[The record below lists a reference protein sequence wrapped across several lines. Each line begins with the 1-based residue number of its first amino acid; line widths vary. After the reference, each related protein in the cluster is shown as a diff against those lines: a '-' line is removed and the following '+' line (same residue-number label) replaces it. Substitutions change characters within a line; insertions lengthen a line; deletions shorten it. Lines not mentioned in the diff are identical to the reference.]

1 MELLLE
7 LMQISED
14 SSDRLLESNM
24 MLLLEDLGNLKQLRI
39 GSMIDAFK
47 QNFYASRKNQ
57 VGTTE
62 VGSKIDKT
70 WGNRAGRDSEI
81 IKGTKALKNWNAMRR
96 EIEGHETPAAGAV
109 VKFKGEPVAVI
120 VLPHSDALKSR
131 NDVVGLAWD
140 LSKVKLEDD
149 IKKSILATL
158 GSKSEDGWNEKASK
172 TSQFKSDT
180 DIVKFERFYNSDKVE
195 ALLKAGKV
203 GNTDRKEVKV
213 PVTDYETWY
222 EAMREGGA
230 TLDRSET
237 EVKATLRDMPVGV
250 WDKKSGKGYFI
261 RYRDAFNQKVEVVY
275 QKPKQAKGLAQTSIQ
290 VKGFVDSLIA
300 QGDVTVDVI
309 LTDTAGLAKK
319 GERQQRGKPLP
330 IKLSDTDIREAKDDL
345 KKRLAFYKASKL
357 ETVEDAAA
365 FLTKVLEG
373 KAKKINFAGATYVA
387 VPTAKYLGSNNERG
401 GKHRSFYDDTM
412 NKLITG
418 KPVELQFETDRAKGE
433 YNTLYLNVKLVNGTL
448 TPVDARYYENGKSKT
463 VKF

>member
-47 QNFYASRKNQ
+47 QNFYSSRKNT

-62 VGSKIDKT
+62 VGSKINKT

-81 IKGTKALKNWNAMRR
+81 IKGTKVLKNWNAMRR
-96 EIEGHETPAAGAV
+96 EIEGHETPPAGAV
-109 VKFKGEPVAVI
+109 IKFKGDPVAVI
-120 VLPHSDALKSR
+120 VLPHDEALKSR

-149 IKKSILATL
+149 VKKSILASL
-158 GSKSEDGWNEKASK
+158 GTKGDDWNEKAAK

-180 DIVKFERFYNSDKVE
+180 DIVKFERFYNSDKVD

-203 GNTDRKEVKV
+203 GSTDRKEVKV
-213 PVTDYETWY
+213 PVADYETWY

-237 EVKATLRDMPVGV
+237 EVKATLRDMPVGE
-250 WDKKSGKGYFI
+250 WDKKAGKGYFI
-261 RYRDAFNQKVEVVY
+261 RYRDAFNQKVEMIY
-275 QKPKQAKGLAQTSIQ
+275 QKPKQAKGLAQTTIQ
-290 VKGFVDSLIA
+290 VKAFVDALIA

-330 IKLSDTDIREAKDDL
+330 TKLSDTEIRDAKNEL
-345 KKRLAFYKASKL
+345 MKRLAFYKASKL

-365 FLTKVLEG
+365 FLKKVLEG
-373 KAKKINFAGATYVA
+373 RAKKINFAGATYVA

-401 GKHRSFYDDTM
+401 GKHKSFYDDTM

-418 KPVELQFETDRAKGE
+418 KPVELQFEADREKGE